1 MDQQPSSSTSSP
13 PRALLAGLALVA
25 AGAALVLIGLAGT
38 PGDVAGLAAMAVGTI
53 LAAPYSDRSGASVEG
68 WWTVLVAGTLIALV
82 GAAVGLGV
90 ESLGGLLTVL
100 GGVLAAV
107 AVALGY
113 PGRS

>member
-1 MDQQPSSSTSSP
+1 M
-13 PRALLAGLALVA
+13 LAA

-38 PGDVAGLAAMAVGTI
+38 PGDVAGLTAMVAGTI
-53 LAAPYSDRSGASVEG
+53 LVAPYSDRPGATIEG
-68 WWTVLVAGTLIALV
+68 WWTVLAAGTLIALA

-107 AVALGY
+107 AVALGF
-113 PGRS
+113 PSRT